1 LSSGYSG
8 GGGFGPSP
16 AELAQIKRNEYQ
28 DYLGRFNLSDPQTNY
43 FSLNEILDVSK
54 ITQLL
59 NLEIQGRKVKTF
71 GQGSSQRAAA
81 AINQTRIE
89 QYQKQK
95 ELIQELGAQQ
105 AATAAAEEKQ
115 RRAAT
120 ISIYDKQAQ
129 DIAKADDKND
139 LFKLAAIYAAIS
151 LLG

>member
-1 LSSGYSG
+1 M
-8 GGGFGPSP
+8 
-16 AELAQIKRNEYQ
+16 
-28 DYLGRFNLSDPQTNY
+28 
-43 FSLNEILDVSK
+43 
-54 ITQLL
+54 

-71 GQGSSQRAAA
+71 GSGPSERAADT
-81 AINQTRIE
+81 INQTRIE
-89 QYQKQK
+89 QYEKQK

-115 RRAAT
+115 QRAAT

>member
-1 LSSGYSG
+1 MSSGYSG
-8 GGGFGPSP
+8 LSFAGPSNT
-16 AELAQIKRNEYQ
+16 EIYR
-28 DYLGRFNLSDPQTNY
+28 DYLGRYDISDPQTNY

-71 GQGSSQRAAA
+71 GSGASERAAA

-89 QYQKQK
+89 QYEKQK

>member
-1 LSSGYSG
+1 MSSGYSG
-8 GGGFGPSP
+8 GMSAGPSSS
-16 AELAQIKRNEYQ
+16 EIYR
-28 DYLGRFNLSDPQTNY
+28 DYLGRYDISDPQTNY
-43 FSLNEILDVSK
+43 FSLNEILNVSK

-71 GQGSSQRAAA
+71 GSGPSERAADT
-81 AINQTRIE
+81 INQTRIE
-89 QYQKQK
+89 QYEKQKQ
-95 ELIQELGAQQ
+95 LIQELGAQQ
-105 AATAAAEEKQ
+105 KAAAAAEEK
-115 RRAAT
+115 RLRAAT

>member
-1 LSSGYSG
+1 MSSGYSG
-8 GGGFGPSP
+8 GAGSGPSNT
-16 AELAQIKRNEYQ
+16 EIYR
-28 DYLGRFNLSDPQTNY
+28 DYLGRINLSDPQTNY
-43 FSLNEILDVSK
+43 FSLNEILNVSK

-71 GQGSSQRAAA
+71 GSGPSERAAA
-81 AINQTRIE
+81 SINETRIG

-115 RRAAT
+115 LRAAT

>member
-1 LSSGYSG
+1 MSSGYSG
-8 GGGFGPSP
+8 GMSAGPSSS
-16 AELAQIKRNEYQ
+16 EIYR
-28 DYLGRFNLSDPQTNY
+28 DYLGRYDISDPQTNY

-71 GQGSSQRAAA
+71 GQGPSERAADT
-81 AINQTRIE
+81 INQTRIE

-115 RRAAT
+115 QRATT

>member
-1 LSSGYSG
+1 
-8 GGGFGPSP
+8 
-16 AELAQIKRNEYQ
+16 LAQAIRKFTR
-28 DYLGRFNLSDPQTNY
+28 DYLGRINLSDPQTNY
-43 FSLNEILDVSK
+43 FSLNEILNVSK

-71 GQGSSQRAAA
+71 GSGSRQRAAA
-81 AINQTRIE
+81 SINQTRIE